1 MSRKVHV
8 VGVGGAGMS
17 AIARVLME
25 RGEQVSGSDLTM
37 TPFAE
42 SLAESGVPIAI
53 GHRAEAVKGADLVLA
68 SSAVP
73 DSNVELEA
81 AIAAGIPVLRRPAFL
96 SELVEGYR
104 TVAISG
110 THGKTTTTA
119 MIAWI
124 LDRAGLQP
132 SFIVG
137 GVPNDLG
144 TNSRHG
150 SGDYFVIEADEYD
163 RAFLGLHPAI
173 AVLTNVEHDH
183 PDDYPSFEAYR
194 GAFETFVS
202 GVQETLIV
210 NADDPAAMDMP
221 AQGLTRVTFGMSKSA
236 DWRAVDIRTNDAGG
250 MDFVAVRG
258 DRTTALVRLRLPGEH
273 NVRNA
278 LGALAAVTALK
289 VDFATARAA
298 LADFHGVERRFEIL
312 GEIEGV
318 TVIDDYA
325 HHPSEIQATLAAARQ
340 RYGSAEIW
348 AVFQPHTYSRT
359 AALFDQ
365 LTESFGDADH
375 VIVTDIYAA
384 REEPMPGVNGG
395 ELANKIKG
403 SDVRYVPDFEELV
416 KELVTSVKPN
426 SVVLTLSAGD
436 ANRVGQ
442 LVLQELSE
450 GAGEGAGEGQGGSH
464 V

>member
-25 RGEQVSGSDLTM
+25 RGEQVSGSDLAM

-42 SLAESGVPIAI
+42 SLVESGVPITI
-53 GHRAEAVKGADLVLA
+53 GHQAEAVKGADLVLA

-73 DSNVELEA
+73 ETNVELEA
-81 AIAAGIPVLRRPAFL
+81 AIATGIPVLRRPAFL
-96 SELVEGYR
+96 SELVEGFR

-132 SFIVG
+132 SFMVG
-137 GVPNDLG
+137 GISKDLG

-150 SGDYFVIEADEYD
+150 SGDHFVIEADEYD
-163 RAFLGLHPAI
+163 RAFLSLHPAI

-183 PDDYPSFEAYR
+183 PDEFPSFAAYKE
-194 GAFETFVS
+194 AFETFVS
-202 GVQETLIV
+202 GIQETLIV

-221 AQGLTRVTFGMSKSA
+221 ANDLTRVTFGLSKSA
-236 DWRAVDIRTNDAGG
+236 DWRAVDIRSNEAGG

-298 LADFHGVERRFEIL
+298 LADFHGVGRRFEIL
-312 GEIEGV
+312 GEVQGV
-318 TVIDDYA
+318 TVVDDYA

-365 LTESFGDADH
+365 LTDSFADADH

-384 REEPMPGVNGG
+384 REDPVPGVSGG
-395 ELANKIKG
+395 ELAKKING
-403 SDVRYVPDFEELV
+403 SDIRFVPELDEV
-416 KELVTSVKPN
+416 AKELLTSVKPN

-442 LVLQELSE
+442 VLLQGLS
-450 GAGEGAGEGQGGSH
+450 QGGSDA
-464 V
+464 

>member
-42 SLAESGVPIAI
+42 SLAESGVPITI
-53 GHRAEAVKGADLVLA
+53 GHRAKAVNGADLVLA

-73 DSNVELEA
+73 ASNVELEA
-81 AIAAGIPVLRRPAFL
+81 AVAAGIPVLRRPAFL

-119 MIAWI
+119 MIAWT

-137 GVPNDLG
+137 GIPKDLG

-150 SGDYFVIEADEYD
+150 SGDQFVIEADEYD
-163 RAFLGLHPAI
+163 RAFLSLHPAI

-183 PDDYPSFEAYR
+183 PDDYPSFEAYKT
-194 GAFETFVS
+194 AFETFVS

-210 NADDPAAMDMP
+210 NADDPVAMEMP
-221 AQGLTRVTFGMSKSA
+221 SDELTRVTFGLGKSA
-236 DWRAVDIRTNDAGG
+236 DWRAVNIQTNDAGG

-258 DRTTALVRLRLPGEH
+258 DRTRALVRLRLPGEH
-273 NVRNA
+273 NIRNA
-278 LGALAAVTALK
+278 LGALAAVNALK
-289 VDFATARAA
+289 VDFATAREA

-312 GEIEGV
+312 GEVQGV

-340 RYGSAEIW
+340 RYVSAEIW

-359 AALFDQ
+359 AALFDR
-365 LTESFGDADH
+365 LTESFTDADH

-384 REEPMPGVNGG
+384 REEPVPGVSGRD
-395 ELANKIKG
+395 LADKIAA
-403 SDVRYVPDFEELV
+403 SDVAFIPEFEQVAKQLV
-416 KELVTSVKPN
+416 SSVKPN

-436 ANRVGQ
+436 ANQVGK
-442 LVLQELSE
+442 LVLQKLSE
-450 GAGEGAGEGQGGSH
+450 GEEQGDSH
-464 V
+464 A

>member
-42 SLAESGVPIAI
+42 SLADSGVPITI
-53 GHRAEAVKGADLVLA
+53 GHRAEAVNGVDLVLA

-137 GVPNDLG
+137 GIPKDLG
-144 TNSRHG
+144 TNSRQG
-150 SGDYFVIEADEYD
+150 TGDHFVIEADEYD
-163 RAFLGLHPAI
+163 RAFLSLHPAI

-183 PDDYPSFEAYR
+183 PDDFPNFEAYKD
-194 GAFETFVS
+194 AFETFVL

-210 NADDPAAMDMP
+210 NADDPVAMEMP
-221 AQGLTRVTFGMSKSA
+221 SDELTRVTFGLGKSA
-236 DWRAVDIRTNDAGG
+236 DWRAVNIQTNDAGG

-258 DRTTALVRLRLPGEH
+258 DRTTALVRLRLPGDH
-273 NVRNA
+273 NIRNA
-278 LGALAAVTALK
+278 LGALAAVNALK
-289 VDFATARAA
+289 VNFATSREA

-312 GEIEGV
+312 GEVQGV

-365 LTESFGDADH
+365 LTESFADADH

-384 REEPMPGVNGG
+384 REEPLPGVSGR
-395 ELANKIKG
+395 ELADKIAA
-403 SDVRYVPDFEELV
+403 SDVAFIPQFEQAANELA
-416 KELVTSVKPN
+416 KRAKPN
-426 SVVLTLSAGD
+426 SVVLTMSAGD
-436 ANRVGQ
+436 ANQIGI
-442 LVLQELSE
+442 LVLNELSE
-450 GAGEGAGEGQGGSH
+450 RAGEGAGGSH
-464 V
+464 A

>member
-42 SLAESGVPIAI
+42 SLAESGVPITI
-53 GHRAEAVKGADLVLA
+53 GHRAEAVNGADLVLA

-73 DSNVELEA
+73 ASNVELEA
-81 AIAAGIPVLRRPAFL
+81 ASAAGIPVLRRPAFL

-137 GVPNDLG
+137 GIPKDLG

-150 SGDYFVIEADEYD
+150 SGDQFVIEADEYD
-163 RAFLGLHPAI
+163 RAFLSLHPAI

-183 PDDYPSFEAYR
+183 PDDYPSFEAYKT
-194 GAFETFVS
+194 AFETFVS

-210 NADDPAAMDMP
+210 NADDPVAMEIPSD
-221 AQGLTRVTFGMSKSA
+221 GLTRVAFGLGKSA
-236 DWRAVDIRTNDAGG
+236 DWRAVNIQTNDAGG

-258 DRTTALVRLRLPGEH
+258 DRTTALVRLRLPGEY
-273 NVRNA
+273 NIRNA
-278 LGALAAVTALK
+278 LGALAAVNALN
-289 VDFATARAA
+289 VDFATAREA

-312 GEIEGV
+312 GEVKGV

-365 LTESFGDADH
+365 LTESFTDADH

-384 REEPMPGVNGG
+384 REEPVPGVSGR
-395 ELANKIKG
+395 ELADKIAA
-403 SDVRYVPDFEELV
+403 SDVAFIPEFEQVAKQLV
-416 KELVTSVKPN
+416 SSVKPN

-436 ANRVGQ
+436 ANQVGK
-442 LVLQELSE
+442 LVLQKLSE
-450 GAGEGAGEGQGGSH
+450 GEEQGDSH
-464 V
+464 A

>member
-1 MSRKVHV
+1 M
-8 VGVGGAGMS
+8 VGIGGAGMS

-25 RGEQVSGSDLTM
+25 RGEQVSGSDLAM

-42 SLAESGVPIAI
+42 ALAESGVPITI
-53 GHRAEAVKGADLVLA
+53 GHRAEAVVDADLVLA

-81 AIAAGIPVLRRPAFL
+81 ASQRGIQVLRRPAFL
-96 SELVEGYR
+96 PGLVEGYR

-132 SFIVG
+132 SFIIG
-137 GVPNDLG
+137 GIPMDLR

-150 SGDYFVIEADEYD
+150 SGETFVIEADEYD

-173 AVLTNVEHDH
+173 AVITNVEYDH
-183 PDDYPSFEAYR
+183 PDSYPSFEAYKA
-194 GAFETFVS
+194 AFETFVS
-202 GVQETLIV
+202 GVQETVILGL
-210 NADDPAAMDMP
+210 DDPVAGTLAP
-221 AQGLTRVTFGMSKSA
+221 TALTRITFGLGDKA
-236 DWRAVDIRTNDAGG
+236 EWRAVEIRGNDAGG
-250 MDFVAVRG
+250 VDFLAIRQG
-258 DRTTALVRLRLPGEH
+258 ETLGIVRLRLPGDH
-273 NVRNA
+273 NVLNA
-278 LGALAAVTALK
+278 LGALATTDSLHVE
-289 VDFATARAA
+289 FAAARTA

-312 GEIEGV
+312 GERAGV

-325 HHPSEIQATLAAARQ
+325 HHPSAIRATLAATRQ
-340 RYGSAEIW
+340 RYTSAQIW

-365 LTESFGDADH
+365 LTKSFADADH

-384 REEPMPGVNGG
+384 REEPLSGVSAG
-395 ELANKIKG
+395 ELASQIEG
-403 SDVRYVPDFEELV
+403 PDVRYVPELEEV
-416 KELVTSVKPN
+416 AKELVVHVKPN
-426 SVVLTLSAGD
+426 SVVVTLSAGN
-436 ANRVGQ
+436 ANRVGR
-442 LVLQELSE
+442 LVLQELS
-450 GAGEGAGEGQGGSH
+450 QGGKH
-464 V
+464 A

>member
-1 MSRKVHV
+1 
-8 VGVGGAGMS
+8 
-17 AIARVLME
+17 
-25 RGEQVSGSDLTM
+25 M

-42 SLAESGVPIAI
+42 RLAESGVPITI
-53 GHRAEAVKGADLVLA
+53 GHQAEAVKGAELVLA

-73 DSNVELEA
+73 ETNVELEA
-81 AIAAGIPVLRRPAFL
+81 AIATGIPVLRRPAFL
-96 SELVEGYR
+96 SELVEGFQ

-137 GVPNDLG
+137 GISEDLG
-144 TNSRHG
+144 SNSRQG
-150 SGDYFVIEADEYD
+150 SGDHFVIEADEYD
-163 RAFLGLHPAI
+163 RAFLSLHPAI
-173 AVLTNVEHDH
+173 AVITNVEHDH
-183 PDDYPSFEAYR
+183 PDDFPSFEVYKN
-194 GAFETFVS
+194 AFKTFVT

-210 NADDPAAMDMP
+210 NADDPTAMDLP
-221 AQGLTRVTFGMSKSA
+221 VGDLTRVTFGLSKSA
-236 DWRAVDIRTNDAGG
+236 NWRAVDIRSNDAGG

-289 VDFATARAA
+289 VDFAAARAA
-298 LADFHGVERRFEIL
+298 LAEFHGVGRRFEIL
-312 GEIEGV
+312 GEVHGV

-325 HHPSEIQATLAAARQ
+325 HHPSEIRATLAAARQ

-365 LTESFGDADH
+365 LAGSFVDADH

-384 REEPMPGVNGG
+384 REDPQPGISGG
-395 ELANKIKG
+395 KLAEKIDG
-403 SDVRYVPDFEELV
+403 SDVRYVSELDEV
-416 KELVTSVKPN
+416 ARELLASVKPN

-436 ANRVGQ
+436 ANRIGHV
-442 LVLQELSE
+442 VLQGLS
-450 GAGEGAGEGQGGSH
+450 QGGSDA
-464 V
+464 

>member
-1 MSRKVHV
+1 
-8 VGVGGAGMS
+8 MS

-25 RGEQVSGSDLTM
+25 RGEQVSGSDLAM

-42 SLAESGVPIAI
+42 SLAESGVPITI
-53 GHRAEAVKGADLVLA
+53 GHRAEAVGGADLVLA
-68 SSAVP
+68 SSAIP
-73 DSNVELEA
+73 ESNVELEA
-81 AIAAGIPVLRRPAFL
+81 AFAAGIPVLRRPAFL

-110 THGKTTTTA
+110 THGKTTSTA

-137 GVPNDLG
+137 GISKDLG

-150 SGDYFVIEADEYD
+150 SGDHFVIEADEYD
-163 RAFLGLHPAI
+163 RAFLSLHPAI
-173 AVLTNVEHDH
+173 AVITNVEHDH
-183 PDDYPSFEAYR
+183 PDEFASFEAYKD
-194 GAFETFVS
+194 AFETFVS
-202 GVQETLIV
+202 GVQEILIV
-210 NADDPAAMDMP
+210 NADDPAAMEMP
-221 AQGLTRVTFGMSKSA
+221 VKGLTRVTFGLDKSA
-236 DWRAVDIRTNDAGG
+236 DWRAANIQTNDAGG

-258 DRTTALVRLRLPGEH
+258 DRTTSLVRLRLPGEH
-273 NVRNA
+273 NIRNA
-278 LGALAAVTALK
+278 LGALAAVNALN

-298 LADFHGVERRFEIL
+298 LAEFHGVERRFEVL
-312 GEIEGV
+312 GEVQGV
-318 TVIDDYA
+318 TVVDDYA

-365 LTESFGDADH
+365 LTESFADADH

-384 REEPMPGVNGG
+384 REDPMPGVSGG
-395 ELANKIKG
+395 ELASKIVA
-403 SDVRYVPDFEELV
+403 SDVQFIPELEQV
-416 KELVTSVKPN
+416 AKELLLNIKPP

-436 ANRVGQ
+436 ANRIGK
-442 LVLQELSE
+442 LVLQELSARE
-450 GAGEGAGEGQGGSH
+450 RDGQGGSH
-464 V
+464 A

>member
-42 SLAESGVPIAI
+42 SLAGSGVPITI
-53 GHRAEAVKGADLVLA
+53 GHRAEAVNGADLVLA

-73 DSNVELEA
+73 ASNVELEA

-137 GVPNDLG
+137 GIPKDLG

-150 SGDYFVIEADEYD
+150 SGDQFVIEADEYD
-163 RAFLGLHPAI
+163 RAFLSLHPAI

-183 PDDYPSFEAYR
+183 PDDYPSFEAYKT
-194 GAFETFVS
+194 AFETFVS

-210 NADDPAAMDMP
+210 NADDPVAMEMP
-221 AQGLTRVTFGMSKSA
+221 SDGLTRITFGLGKSA
-236 DWRAVDIRTNDAGG
+236 DWRAVNIQTNDAGG

-258 DRTTALVRLRLPGEH
+258 DRTTALVRLRLPGEY
-273 NVRNA
+273 NIRNA
-278 LGALAAVTALK
+278 LGALAAVNALN
-289 VDFATARAA
+289 VDFATAREA

-312 GEIEGV
+312 GEVQGV

-365 LTESFGDADH
+365 LTESFTDADH

-384 REEPMPGVNGG
+384 REEPVPGVSGRQ
-395 ELANKIKG
+395 LADKIAA
-403 SDVRYVPDFEELV
+403 SDVAFIPEFEQVAKRLV
-416 KELVTSVKPN
+416 SSVKPN

-436 ANRVGQ
+436 ANQVGK
-442 LVLQELSE
+442 LVLQKLSE
-450 GAGEGAGEGQGGSH
+450 GEEQGDSH
-464 V
+464 A

>member
-1 MSRKVHV
+1 
-8 VGVGGAGMS
+8 MS

-25 RGEQVSGSDLTM
+25 RGDQVSGSDLAM

-42 SLAESGVPIAI
+42 SLAEVGVPVSI
-53 GHRAEAVKGADLVLA
+53 GHRAEAVMGADLVLV

-81 AIAAGIPVLRRPAFL
+81 AISTGIRVLRRPAFL
-96 SELVEGYR
+96 AELVEGYR

-119 MIAWI
+119 MVAWI

-132 SFIVG
+132 SYIIG
-137 GVPNDLG
+137 GVPKDLG

-150 SGDYFVIEADEYD
+150 SGDHFVIEADEYD
-163 RAFLGLHPAI
+163 RAFLSLHPAI
-173 AVLTNVEHDH
+173 AVVTNVEHDH
-183 PDDYPSFEAYR
+183 PDEYQSFEAYKD
-194 GAFETFVS
+194 AFETFVS
-202 GVQETLIV
+202 SVQETLIV

-221 AQGLTRVTFGMSKSA
+221 APGLTRVTFGLSKSA

-258 DRTTALVRLRLPGEH
+258 DRTTHLVRLRLPGEH
-273 NVRNA
+273 NIRNA

-289 VDFATARAA
+289 VDFAAARAA
-298 LADFHGVERRFEIL
+298 LADFHGVGRRFEIL
-312 GEIEGV
+312 GEVQGV
-318 TVIDDYA
+318 TVVDDYA
-325 HHPSEIQATLAAARQ
+325 HHPSEIRATLAAARQ
-340 RYGSAEIW
+340 RFGSAEIW
-348 AVFQPHTYSRT
+348 AVYQPHTYSRT
-359 AALFDQ
+359 AALFDP
-365 LTESFGDADH
+365 LTESFADADH

-384 REEPMPGVNGG
+384 REEPMPGVSGG
-395 ELANKIKG
+395 ELADKING
-403 SDVRYVPDFEELV
+403 SDVRYIPDFEEV
-416 KELVTSVKPN
+416 AKELLTNVKPS

-442 LVLQELSE
+442 LVLQGLS
-450 GAGEGAGEGQGGSH
+450 QGG
-464 V
+464 

>member
-1 MSRKVHV
+1 
-8 VGVGGAGMS
+8 
-17 AIARVLME
+17 ME

-42 SLAESGVPIAI
+42 SLAESGVPITI
-53 GHRAEAVKGADLVLA
+53 GHRAEAVNGADLVLA
-68 SSAVP
+68 SSAIP
-73 DSNVELEA
+73 ASNVELEA

-137 GVPNDLG
+137 GIPKDLG

-150 SGDYFVIEADEYD
+150 SGDQFVIEADEYD
-163 RAFLGLHPAI
+163 RAFLSLHPAI

-183 PDDYPSFEAYR
+183 PDDYPSFEAYKS
-194 GAFETFVS
+194 AFETFVS

-210 NADDPAAMDMP
+210 NADDPVAMEMP
-221 AQGLTRVTFGMSKSA
+221 SDGLTRVTFGLGKSA
-236 DWRAVDIRTNDAGG
+236 DWRAVNIQTNDAGG

-258 DRTTALVRLRLPGEH
+258 DRTAALVRMRLPGEY
-273 NVRNA
+273 NIRNA
-278 LGALAAVTALK
+278 LGALAAVNALK
-289 VDFATARAA
+289 VDFATAREA

-312 GEIEGV
+312 GEVQGV

-365 LTESFGDADH
+365 ITESFTNADH

-384 REEPMPGVNGG
+384 REEPVPGVSGR
-395 ELANKIKG
+395 ELADKIAA
-403 SDVRYVPDFEELV
+403 SDVAFIPEFEQVAKQLV
-416 KELVTSVKPN
+416 SSVKPN

-436 ANRVGQ
+436 ANQVGK
-442 LVLQELSE
+442 LVLQKLSE
-450 GAGEGAGEGQGGSH
+450 GEEQGDSH
-464 V
+464 A

>member
-1 MSRKVHV
+1 
-8 VGVGGAGMS
+8 
-17 AIARVLME
+17 ME
-25 RGEQVSGSDLTM
+25 RGEQVSGSDLAM

-42 SLAESGVPIAI
+42 SLAESGVPITI
-53 GHRAEAVKGADLVLA
+53 GHQAEAVVGAELVLA

-73 DSNVELEA
+73 ETNVELEA
-81 AIAAGIPVLRRPAFL
+81 AIASGIPVLRRPAFL
-96 SELVEGYR
+96 SELVEGFR

-137 GVPNDLG
+137 GISMDLG

-150 SGDYFVIEADEYD
+150 SGDHFIIEADEYD
-163 RAFLGLHPAI
+163 RAFLSLHPAI

-183 PDDYPSFEAYR
+183 PDDFPSFEAYKD
-194 GAFETFVS
+194 AFETFIS

-210 NADDPAAMDMP
+210 NADDSVAMEMP
-221 AQGLTRVTFGMSKSA
+221 SHDLTRVTFGLSKSA
-236 DWRAVDIRTNDAGG
+236 DWRAVDIRSNDAGG

-289 VDFATARAA
+289 VDFATARGA
-298 LADFHGVERRFEIL
+298 LADFHGVERRFEVL
-312 GEIEGV
+312 GEVQGV
-318 TVIDDYA
+318 TVVDDYA
-325 HHPSEIQATLAAARQ
+325 HHPSEIRATLAAARQ
-340 RYGSAEIW
+340 RYGTAEIW

-365 LTESFGDADH
+365 LVESFTEADH

-384 REEPMPGVNGG
+384 REDPQPGVSGG
-395 ELANKIKG
+395 ELSEEIIG
-403 SDVRYVPDFEELV
+403 SDVRYVPELDEV
-416 KELVTSVKPN
+416 AKELLTSVKPN
-426 SVVLTLSAGD
+426 SVILTLSAGD
-436 ANRVGQ
+436 ANRIGQ
-442 LVLQELSE
+442 VVLQGLS
-450 GAGEGAGEGQGGSH
+450 QGGSDA
-464 V
+464 